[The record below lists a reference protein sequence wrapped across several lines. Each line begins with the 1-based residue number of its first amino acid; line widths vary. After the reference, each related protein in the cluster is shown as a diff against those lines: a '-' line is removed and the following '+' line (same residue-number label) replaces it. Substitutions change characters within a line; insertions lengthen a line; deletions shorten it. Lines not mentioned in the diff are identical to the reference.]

1 MKSFVKNFVKDGY
14 AKESLCKYWMIHVDI
29 SGCPGIG
36 KTLIVNRVFRE
47 YKNSPEVKKA

>member
-1 MKSFVKNFVKDGY
+1 
-14 AKESLCKYWMIHVDI
+14 MIHVDI

-47 YKNSPEVKKA
+47 CKNSP